1 MLIILKELI
10 METTR
15 TKTDLNQEINT
26 LEIKTRIVKIMTLNE
41 DLSSYN
47 TAVNLFEMRVLMNSS
62 NISLEGCKKLVF
74 T

>member
-1 MLIILKELI
+1 